1 MKKSASLDAMTE
13 LLKAV
18 AEVSH
23 LRVLRLLHHED
34 LTIPD
39 FIFILDQ
46 SQACISRYLRL
57 LYEARL
63 IERYQKGHSL
73 YFKLCHDFLG
83 KDIMM
88 GILSALPKNDVLL
101 THDLERLKDVKKQR
115 QKTRK
120 KHFLQ
125 NALQWDVLRS
135 SYMADHGVENALL
148 EIIGDK
154 PFQTMLN
161 IGRGGDSIL
170 KLFSNLYTHAV
181 EVVLDSDVFHL
192 SVGDT
197 TFDLVILHWVLHF
210 LENPEM
216 FLHEISSVLRPHG
229 RLLIVDF
236 GYHKADSS
244 HFDQAHM
251 RLGFSALQIEKWLK
265 NAGLM
270 LEQTVCLTPIQNE
283 NSKEGM
289 VTLWLARDP
298 RLLVDDIKDKQV
310 EFA

>member
-1 MKKSASLDAMTE
+1 MKKSASLDAMIV

-23 LRVLRLLHHED
+23 LRVLTLLHHED

-39 FIFILDQ
+39 FIFIFDQ

-63 IERYQKGHSL
+63 IERYQKGDSL
-73 YFKLCHDFLG
+73 YFKLCHDFWG
-83 KDIMM
+83 KDIVM
-88 GILSALPKNDVLL
+88 GVLLALPKHDMLL
-101 THDLERLKDVKKQR
+101 VHDLERLKDVKKQR

-125 NALQWDVLRS
+125 NTLQWDVLRS
-135 SYMADHGVENALL
+135 FYMADHSVKNALL

-161 IGRGGDSIL
+161 IGIGGDSVL
-170 KLFSNLYTHAV
+170 KLFSNIYTHAV
-181 EVVLDSDVFHL
+181 EVVLDSNVFHL

-210 LENPEM
+210 LENPAI

-236 GYHKADSS
+236 GYHEIESS
-244 HFDQAHM
+244 YSDQAHM
-251 RLGFSALQIEKWLK
+251 RLGFSALQIEQWLK
-265 NAGLM
+265 NAGLV
-270 LEQTVCLTPIQNE
+270 LEQTVWLTPIQNE
-283 NSKEGM
+283 NSEEGM

-310 EFA
+310 DFA

>member
-1 MKKSASLDAMTE
+1 MKKSTSLDAMTV

-18 AEVSH
+18 AEVNH

-34 LTIPD
+34 LTIAD

-46 SQACISRYLRL
+46 SQVCISRYLCL

-63 IERYQKGHSL
+63 IERYQKGGCL
-73 YFKLCHDFLG
+73 YFKLCHDFWG
-83 KDIMM
+83 KDIVM
-88 GILSALPKNDVLL
+88 GIFSAFPKHDVLL
-101 THDLERLKDVKKQR
+101 AHDLERLKDVKKQR

-125 NALQWDVLRS
+125 NMSQWDLLRS
-135 SYMADHGVENALL
+135 SYMVDHSVENALL
-148 EIIGDK
+148 KIVGDK

-161 IGRGGDSIL
+161 IGMGGDFVL
-170 KLFSNLYTHAV
+170 KLFSDLYTHAI
-181 EVVLDSDVFHL
+181 EIVLDRDVLHL
-192 SVGDT
+192 PVGET

-216 FLHEISSVLRPHG
+216 ALHKISGVLRPHG

-236 GYHKADSS
+236 GYHKAESS
-244 HFDQAHM
+244 HSDQAHM
-251 RLGFSALQIEKWLK
+251 GFGFSALQIEQWLK
-265 NAGLM
+265 NAGLV
-270 LEQTVCLTPIQNE
+270 LEQTICLTPIQSE
-283 NSKEGM
+283 NSEECV

-310 EFA
+310 NFA

>member
-1 MKKSASLDAMTE
+1 MRKSASLDAMIV

-18 AEVSH
+18 AEISH
-23 LRVLRLLHHED
+23 LRVLTLLRHED

-39 FIFILDQ
+39 FIFILGQ

-63 IERYQKGHSL
+63 IERYQKGNSL
-73 YFKLCHDFLG
+73 YFKLCHDFWG
-83 KDIMM
+83 KDIVMS
-88 GILSALPKNDVLL
+88 ILLALPKHDMLL
-101 THDLERLKDVKKQR
+101 AHDLERLKDVKKQR

-125 NALQWDVLRS
+125 NTLQWDVLRS

-161 IGRGGDSIL
+161 IGIGGDSVL

-181 EVVLDSDVFHL
+181 EVVLDSNVFHL

-197 TFDLVILHWVLHF
+197 TFDLVIFHWVLHF

-236 GYHKADSS
+236 GYHEIESS
-244 HFDQAHM
+244 YSDQAHM
-251 RLGFSALQIEKWLK
+251 RFGFSALQIEQWLK
-265 NAGLM
+265 NTGLV

-283 NSKEGM
+283 NSEKGK

-310 EFA
+310 DFA

>member
-1 MKKSASLDAMTE
+1 MKKSASLDAMIV

-46 SQACISRYLRL
+46 SQACILRYLCL

-63 IERYQKGHSL
+63 IERYQKGGCL
-73 YFKLCHDFLG
+73 YFKFCHDFWG
-83 KDIMM
+83 KDIVMS
-88 GILSALPKNDVLL
+88 ILSALSKHDVLL
-101 THDLERLKDVKKQR
+101 AYDLERLKDVKKQH
-115 QKTRK
+115 QKIK
-120 KHFLQ
+120 KQHFLQ
-125 NALQWDVLRS
+125 NTLQWDVLRL

-148 EIIGDK
+148 KIVGDK

-161 IGRGGDSIL
+161 IGIGGDSVL
-170 KLFSNLYTHAV
+170 KLFSNLYMHAI
-181 EVVLDSDVFHL
+181 EIVLDRDALHL
-192 SVGDT
+192 PVGDK
-197 TFDLVILHWVLHF
+197 TFDLVILYWVLHF
-210 LENPEM
+210 LETPEIV
-216 FLHEISSVLRPHG
+216 LHKISSVLRPHG

-236 GYHKADSS
+236 CYHKAESS
-244 HFDQAHM
+244 HSDQTHM
-251 RLGFSALQIEKWLK
+251 HLGFSALQIEQWLK
-265 NAGLM
+265 NSGLV
-270 LEQTVCLTPIQNE
+270 LEQTIYLTPIQNKNDE
-283 NSKEGM
+283 ECV

-310 EFA
+310 DFA

>member
-1 MKKSASLDAMTE
+1 MKKSASLDAMIV

-18 AEVSH
+18 AEINH
-23 LRVLRLLHHED
+23 LRVLTLLRHED
-34 LTIPD
+34 LTISD

-63 IERYQKGHSL
+63 IERYQKGDSL

-83 KDIMM
+83 KDIVM
-88 GILSALPKNDVLL
+88 GVLSALPKHDMLL
-101 THDLERLKDVKKQR
+101 AHDLERLKDVKKQR

-125 NALQWDVLRS
+125 NTLQWDVLRS

-161 IGRGGDSIL
+161 IGIGGDSVL

-181 EVVLDSDVFHL
+181 EVVLDSNVFHL

-216 FLHEISSVLRPHG
+216 FLHEILSVLRPHG

-236 GYHKADSS
+236 GYHEIESS
-244 HFDQAHM
+244 YSDQAHI
-251 RLGFSALQIEKWLK
+251 RFGFSALQIEQWLK
-265 NAGLM
+265 NTGLV

-283 NSKEGM
+283 NSEKGM

-310 EFA
+310 DFA

>member
-1 MKKSASLDAMTE
+1 MKKSPSLDAMIV
-13 LLKAV
+13 LMKAV

-23 LRVLRLLHHED
+23 LRILTLLHHED

-63 IERYQKGHSL
+63 IEGYQKGDSL
-73 YFKLCHDFLG
+73 YFKLCHDFWG
-83 KDIMM
+83 KDIVM
-88 GILSALPKNDVLL
+88 GVLLALPKHDMLL
-101 THDLERLKDVKKQR
+101 MHDLERLKDVKKQR
-115 QKTRK
+115 QKTK
-120 KHFLQ
+120 KRHFLQ
-125 NALQWDVLRS
+125 NTLQWDVLRS
-135 SYMADHGVENALL
+135 FYMADHRVENALL

-161 IGRGGDSIL
+161 IGIGGDSVL

-181 EVVLDSDVFHL
+181 EVVLDSNVFHL

-210 LENPEM
+210 LENPAI
-216 FLHEISSVLRPHG
+216 FVHEISSVLRPHG

-236 GYHKADSS
+236 GYHEIESS
-244 HFDQAHM
+244 YSDQAHM
-251 RLGFSALQIEKWLK
+251 RLGFSALQIEQWLK
-265 NAGLM
+265 NAGLV
-270 LEQTVCLTPIQNE
+270 LEQTVWCTPIQNE
-283 NSKEGM
+283 NSEEGM

-310 EFA
+310 DFT

>member
-1 MKKSASLDAMTE
+1 MKKSASLDAMIV

-63 IERYQKGHSL
+63 IERYQKGDSL
-73 YFKLCHDFLG
+73 YFKLCHDFWG
-83 KDIMM
+83 KDIVM
-88 GILSALPKNDVLL
+88 GVLSALPKNDVLL
-101 THDLERLKDVKKQR
+101 AHDLERLKDVKKQR

-125 NALQWDVLRS
+125 NASQWNVLRS
-135 SYMADHGVENALL
+135 SYIADHVVENALL
-148 EIIGDK
+148 ETVGDT
-154 PFQTMLN
+154 PFETMLN
-161 IGRGGDSIL
+161 IGMGGNSVL
-170 KLFSNLYTHAV
+170 KLFSDLYTHAV
-181 EVVLDSDVFHL
+181 EVVLDSNVLHL

-197 TFDLVILHWVLHF
+197 TFDLVILHWVLYF

-216 FLHEISSVLRPHG
+216 FLHEISGVLRPHG

-236 GYHKADSS
+236 GYHKVGSS
-244 HFDQAHM
+244 YSDQAHM
-251 RLGFSALQIEKWLK
+251 HLGFSALQIEQWLK
-265 NAGLM
+265 KAGLM
-270 LEQTVCLTPIQNE
+270 LEKTAFLTPIQNE
-283 NSKEGM
+283 NGKEVM

-298 RLLVDDIKDKQV
+298 RLLVDDLKDKQV

>member
-1 MKKSASLDAMTE
+1 MKKSASLDATIV
-13 LLKAV
+13 LLKAI

-46 SQACISRYLRL
+46 SQACISRYLYL

-63 IERYQKGHSL
+63 IERYEKGGCL
-73 YFKLCHDFLG
+73 YFKLCHDFWG
-83 KDIMM
+83 KDIVM
-88 GILSALPKNDVLL
+88 GILSALPKHDVLL
-101 THDLERLKDVKKQR
+101 AHDLERLKDVKKQR
-115 QKTRK
+115 KKTKK

-125 NALQWDVLRS
+125 NVSQWDFLRS

-148 EIIGDK
+148 KIVGDK

-161 IGRGGDSIL
+161 IGMGGGSIL
-170 KLFSNLYTHAV
+170 KLFSDLYTHAI
-181 EVVLDSDVFHL
+181 EIVLDRDVLHL
-192 SVGDT
+192 PVGET

-210 LENPEM
+210 LKKPEM
-216 FLHEISSVLRPHG
+216 VLHEISGVLRPHG

-236 GYHKADSS
+236 CYHKVESS
-244 HFDQAHM
+244 HSDQAYM
-251 RLGFSALQIEKWLK
+251 GLGFSALQIEQWLK
-265 NAGLM
+265 NVGLV
-270 LEQTVCLTPIQNE
+270 LEQTICLTPIQNK
-283 NSKEGM
+283 NSKECV

-298 RLLVDDIKDKQV
+298 RLLVDDIKDKQID
-310 EFA
+310 FA